1 MVHWQ
6 YAEFTASGLD
16 HVNEAYGEA
25 ENPYRVAG
33 PCTVDNFGR
42 VEIDWTAES
51 GPLIVIKAIALEGS
65 VVFKDQVQL
74 QEGVKK

>member
-1 MVHWQ
+1 L
-6 YAEFTASGLD
+6 G
-16 HVNEAYGEA
+16 HVNEVYAEA
-25 ENPYRVAG
+25 ENPYRVGG
-33 PCTVDNFGR
+33 PCTVDNFGL

-51 GPLIVIKAIALEGS
+51 GPLIVMKAIALDGS